1 MQEAMVA
8 KIFCST
14 FLPKIVKN
22 GSPVNSP
29 QYDYLWTCNTW
40 YKERWSNNEN
50 FTETQKK
57 SRTVQK
63 DREIMRTIQKEATRL
78 RMVFIDRL

>member
-1 MQEAMVA
+1 MTICELAIHGIKRGGVIMRTLQ
-8 KIFCST
+8 KH
-14 FLPKIVKN
+14 K
-22 GSPVNSP
+22 
-29 QYDYLWTCNTW
+29 
-40 YKERWSNNEN
+40 
-50 FTETQKK
+50 KK